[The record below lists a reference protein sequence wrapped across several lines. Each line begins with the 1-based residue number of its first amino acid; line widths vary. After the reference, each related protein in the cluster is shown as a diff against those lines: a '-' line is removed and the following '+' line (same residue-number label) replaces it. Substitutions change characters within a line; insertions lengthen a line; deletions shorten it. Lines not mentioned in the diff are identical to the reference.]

1 MTQKGSFVATT
12 IGSGEETSKSEN
24 GSHVIKSI
32 ISQGTKIPK
41 IDSFQ
46 KRIIG
51 QSSNA
56 SSLLGDITTAGTEFM
71 QQYRIPCYIVSPIF
85 MGKKWKI
92 SMDNF
97 IVNLFNNF
105 TISNYISIF

>member
-12 IGSGEETSKSEN
+12 IGSGEETSESEN

-56 SSLLGDITTAGTEFM
+56 SSLLGEITTAGTEFM

-97 IVNLFNNF
+97 IVNLFQ
-105 TISNYISIF
+105 